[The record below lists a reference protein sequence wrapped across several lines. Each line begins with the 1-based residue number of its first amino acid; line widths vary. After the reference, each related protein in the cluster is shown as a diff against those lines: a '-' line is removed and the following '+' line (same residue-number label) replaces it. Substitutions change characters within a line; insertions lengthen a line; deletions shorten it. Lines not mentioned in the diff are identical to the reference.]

1 MGKSED
7 DARKIEAHLKN
18 VPEVLRTM
26 SLDSFVP
33 EDQPAKLK
41 LIAQGAKTLNPALES
56 RPGRCARRPTRRTSR
71 L

>member
-7 DARKIEAHLKN
+7 DARKIEAPSGE

-33 EDQPAKLK
+33 PDQPAKLK
-41 LIAQGAKTLNPALES
+41 AIAQGAKVLNPALN
-56 RPGRCARRPTRRTSR
+56 PDQIDAPPTDQEMSTH
-71 L
+71 